1 MITFQSAQEDEIE
14 LIYQLYRRCANTSRG
29 SWDDEYPT
37 LEFVKQD
44 YAQQGLMTL
53 KNERNEIIAAG
64 AITSA
69 EELKDL
75 TRSTELHQLLELSRL
90 GVDPKYQGQGYGRL
104 LLHNLMEEVLRRH
117 ADGIQL
123 LAASANI
130 PALALYRHAGF
141 EERGSFLMYGI
152 DFILLE
158 KRF

>member
-1 MITFQSAQEDEIE
+1 MITFQHAQEDEIE

-53 KNERNEIIAAG
+53 KNECGEIIAAG

-75 TRSTELHQLLELSRL
+75 PRSAELHQPLELSRL
-90 GVDPKYQGQGYGRL
+90 GVDPKYQGQGYGKL
-104 LLHNLMEEVLRRH
+104 LLHNLIEEVRRRH

-130 PALALYRHAGF
+130 PALYLYRHAGF
-141 EERGSFLMYGI
+141 EEKGSFLMYGI

>member
-14 LIYQLYRRCANTSRG
+14 LIYQLYRRCADTSRG

-64 AITSA
+64 AITA
-69 EELKDL
+69 TEELKDL
-75 TRSTELHQLLELSRL
+75 PRSTKLHQPLELSRL
-90 GVDPKYQGQGYGRL
+90 GVDPKHQGQGYGKL
-104 LLHNLMEEVLRRH
+104 LLHNLIEEVRRRH

-130 PALALYRHAGF
+130 PALSLYHHTGF
-141 EERGSFLMYGI
+141 EEKGSFLMYGI

>member
-75 TRSTELHQLLELSRL
+75 PRSTELHQPLELSRL
-90 GVDPKYQGQGYGRL
+90 GVDPKYQRQGYGRL
-104 LLHNLMEEVLRRH
+104 LLHNLIEEVRRRH

-130 PALALYRHAGF
+130 PALSLYRHTGF
-141 EERGSFLMYGI
+141 EEKGSFLMYGI

>member
-75 TRSTELHQLLELSRL
+75 TRSTELHQLLELSRI

-104 LLHNLMEEVLRRH
+104 LLHNLMEEVRRRH

>member
-104 LLHNLMEEVLRRH
+104 LLHNLMEEVRRRH

>member
-44 YAQQGLMTL
+44 YAQQGLMTQ

-104 LLHNLMEEVLRRH
+104 LLHNLMEEVRRRH
-117 ADGIQL
+117 ANGIQL

-130 PALALYRHAGF
+130 PALSLYRHAGF

>member
-75 TRSTELHQLLELSRL
+75 TRSSELHQLLELSRL

-104 LLHNLMEEVLRRH
+104 LLHNLMEEVRRHH

>member
-104 LLHNLMEEVLRRH
+104 LLHNLMEEVRRRH

-130 PALALYRHAGF
+130 PALSLYRHAGF
-141 EERGSFLMYGI
+141 EERDSFLMYGI

>member
-75 TRSTELHQLLELSRL
+75 TRSSELHQLLELSRL

-104 LLHNLMEEVLRRH
+104 LLHNLMEEVRRRH